1 MTANNVIFVLSPKCG
16 PAMLRSADFLY
27 LKSYFFDFHSVL

>member
-1 MTANNVIFVLSPKCG
+1 MTANNVIFGLLPKTG

-27 LKSYFFDFHSVL
+27 LNTYFFDFHSVL